1 MLAFTADFETTTDPD
16 DCRVWAFACCSIDAP
31 DFFVYGI
38 SIEEFMQWCEDTGNC
53 KLYFHNLAF
62 DGSFIMDWAERN
74 GWKWVESQDNAGC
87 RTYETL
93 ISDMNQVYCITLQ
106 FYPGCRVKIYD
117 SLKIIPL
124 SIAAMSKAFGLPMA
138 KGSIDYTAYREPGHE
153 LTEEEIEYIKGDV
166 QIAAWAMKVFLDQ
179 GLTKMTAGS
188 NALADYKS
196 MVGKE
201 KGFRKV
207 YPILTPDQDEFIR
220 KAYRGGYTYVN
231 PRYQGK
237 VIDGGIV
244 LDVNSLYPSVMK
256 SASGELLP
264 HGKPEWFDGEPSADD
279 RMPLWVAMVTCS
291 FKIKDRHLPCI
302 QLKGNFRFKQ
312 TEYLES
318 SDGIV
323 TFTVT
328 NIDWALI
335 CDQYEVD
342 VEEWHGGY
350 KFKCNDYM
358 FKPYI
363 EKWGKVKE
371 QATID
376 GNKGMRFIAKRMLN
390 SLYGKFAMRIE
401 VRSRKPVLENGVLRY
416 RDLEPEAREPVYLPV
431 GVFITSWARNKTIR
445 SAQANYDRFIYA
457 DTDSMHMVGTELPDN
472 VDIDPVRLGAWDHE
486 STFDKA
492 KFLAQKCYV
501 EHEVGADE
509 LTVHVAGMPTTC
521 HSQVTVENFN
531 FGTRYSGKLY
541 QKRVPGGIVF
551 EEGDMEV
558 RER

>member
-16 DCRVWAFACCSIDAP
+16 DCRVWAFACCSIDTP
-31 DFFVYGI
+31 DFFVYGN
-38 SIEEFMQWCEDTGNC
+38 SIEEFMQWCVETGSC

-74 GWKWVESQDNAGC
+74 GWKWVESQDDAGC

-106 FYPGCRVKIYD
+106 FYPGCRIKIYD

-138 KGSIDYTAYREPGHE
+138 KGSIDYSAYRAPGHE

-166 QIAAWAMKVFLDQ
+166 QIDAMAMKVFLDQ

-188 NALADYKS
+188 NALSDYKS

-237 VIDGGIV
+237 VIEGGIV

-264 HGKPEWFDGEPSADD
+264 HGKPEWFDGEPSEDD

-328 NIDWALI
+328 NIDWSLI
-335 CDQYEVD
+335 CDQYEVY

-390 SLYGKFAMRIE
+390 SLYGKFATRIE

-416 RDLEPEAREPVYLPV
+416 RDLEPEVRDPVYLPV

-501 EHEVGADE
+501 EHEVGA
-509 LTVHVAGMPTTC
+509 
-521 HSQVTVENFN
+521 
-531 FGTRYSGKLY
+531 Y
-541 QKRVPGGIVF
+541 
-551 EEGDMEV
+551 
-558 RER
+558 ERFMLLVCQTHAIRR